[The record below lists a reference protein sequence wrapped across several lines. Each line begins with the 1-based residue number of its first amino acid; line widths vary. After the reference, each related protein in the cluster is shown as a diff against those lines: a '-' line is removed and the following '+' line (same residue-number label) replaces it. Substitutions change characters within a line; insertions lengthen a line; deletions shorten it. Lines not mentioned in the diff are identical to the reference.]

1 MISKIVAIKVVVFVV
16 TKFRRHGPIVF
27 PLHNISILPSALF
40 DSAADPFHLPP
51 RPRIGFVMDVVIFHI
66 SVGIIRIIEW
76 CSVAL
81 TLPLVATMV
90 RMMVM
95 VTTQIDPS
103 VHLERVGHSGF
114 LSLGVKVLK
123 DRRSGIVLGCHR
135 RHRLSQGVRPCL
147 LILLVYILLLII
159 GLCRIGIGIPLEAHK
174 VGQTH
179 EAQEADDDDGRDDG
193 SGDAVPQEQIGAPP
207 RGYGLWRME
216 PPLVQVR
223 GTEREDA
230 EPNEERQPDPAR
242 VREESDDG
250 APAQAEQDLV
260 RGEAVGGIRR
270 VQRLEAEAVRA
281 QLAPSAVAVRY
292 LQPARE
298 AVLVT
303 KADGTG
309 ALARGEERPADGQK

>member
-1 MISKIVAIKVVVFVV
+1 MISTIFVVIKVVVV
-16 TKFRRHGPIVF
+16 TKFRRHGPVSF
-27 PLHNISILPSALF
+27 PLYDVSILPSALF
-40 DSAADPFHLPP
+40 DSATDPFHLPP
-51 RPRIGFVMDVVIFHI
+51 RPRIGFIFMDILIFNI
-66 SVGIIRIIEW
+66 SVGIIRIE
-76 CSVAL
+76 CCVALL
-81 TLPLVATMV
+81 TLPLVATVV
-90 RMMVM
+90 RMMVVV
-95 VTTQIDPS
+95 VTTRIDPG
-103 VHLERVGHSGF
+103 VHLERVGHSSF
-114 LSLGVKVLK
+114 LSLSVKVLK
-123 DRRSGIVLGCHR
+123 ERRSGIVLGSHR

-147 LILLVYILLLII
+147 LILLVCVLLLII
-159 GLCRIGIGIPLEAHK
+159 GRRIIGIPLEAHK
-174 VGQTH
+174 VGQAH
-179 EAQEADDDDGRDDG
+179 EAEEAHDDDGRDDG
-193 SGDAVPQEQIGAPP
+193 TGDAVPQEQIGAPP
-207 RGYGLWRME
+207 RGDGFRRME

-223 GTEREDA
+223 GTEREDS